1 MTCRL
6 IVEIVLIK
14 ICLKIKII
22 LSHFMIM
29 ILDVKFHNIKY
40 YIFLSHFPV
49 KNAIF
54 VNFCIAFLFFSISF
68 HKRHIFKMLCDHFF
82 VCLFYHISTTTTK
95 KQRHCI
101 TLCPEKPPMIKEL

>member
-54 VNFCIAFLFFSISF
+54 VNFCIACLFFSISF

-82 VCLFYHISTTTTK
+82 FLLILPHFNNNNNNNNKKTK
-95 KQRHCI
+95 
-101 TLCPEKPPMIKEL
+101 TLHYIVS